1 MIKRVILFV
10 FVALACMQAKAQQD
24 AQFSQY
30 IFNGLYINPAYA
42 GYKSDFFINSFFR
55 SQWTGLNGAPQ
66 TVSVA
71 GDGAV
76 ADDKVGLGLLVSND
90 RLGAQSNSALYAN
103 YAYRIQ
109 IGQEE
114 NSRLAFGVGLG
125 FIQTGINGS
134 KLNPT
139 QGGDTYV
146 PVGNQSN
153 IIPDGRV
160 GILYTNDNFFAGI
173 SVDNLLAQFVKSAN
187 TNANLIPVPK
197 PHQYVTVGAL
207 FEVAE
212 DVKFK
217 PSILIKDTQTAPTS
231 MDINAFVLLSERLWL
246 GASYRTAIDI
256 YNKPNLPK
264 GMQKA
269 SAAIAMA
276 EFFVTPSFRV
286 GYAYDYSLNKLGAY
300 GYGSHEISISF
311 MIKNRNNTDPTRKCY
326 F

>member
-1 MIKRVILFV
+1 MSFI
-10 FVALACMQAKAQQD
+10 QAKAQQD

-42 GYKSDFFINSFFR
+42 GYKSDLYINSFFR
-55 SQWTGLNGAPQ
+55 SQWTGLSGAPQ
-66 TVSVA
+66 TVSIA
-71 GDGAV
+71 ADGAV
-76 ADDKVGLGLLVSND
+76 AEDKVGLGLLVAND
-90 RLGAQSNSALYAN
+90 RLGAQSNTALYAN

-109 IGQEE
+109 IGQDA

-125 FIQTGINGS
+125 FLQTGINGS
-134 KLNPT
+134 KLNPV
-139 QGGDTYV
+139 QGGDTFV
-146 PVGNQSN
+146 PAGNQSN
-153 IIPDGRV
+153 IIPDGRI
-160 GILYTNDNFFAGI
+160 GILYTSDNFFAGI

-197 PHQYVTVGAL
+197 PHQYLTVGAL
-207 FEVAE
+207 FEVNE

-246 GASYRTAIDI
+246 GASYRTAINI
-256 YNKPNLPK
+256 YSKPNLPK
-264 GMQKA
+264 GMQKS
-269 SAAIAMA
+269 SAAVAMA
-276 EFFVTPSFRV
+276 EFFVTPNLRV
-286 GYAYDYSLNKLGAY
+286 GYAYDYALNKLGSY

-311 MIKNRNNTDPTRKCY
+311 RIINRNNTDPTRQCY